1 MKKSQ
6 YDEQLIEKRRGPVT
20 ERLFL
25 LQCGKEI
32 GGFLSRPS
40 PFSQLN

>member
-1 MKKSQ
+1 MNSL
-6 YDEQLIEKRRGPVT
+6 YERRRGPVE

-40 PFSQLN
+40 SFSHID